1 MMSPMSLRLLAVIVS
16 GLAASGCS
24 VFGGSSGNNRD
35 NGPVTQIGL
44 GLYASPDVNPNPDS
58 ASADASTQGYV
69 TQQPAALTVDPAASG
84 GPYLLN
90 LKSTSKADLTT
101 QLRSLLDYLQHE
113 NKASDVQTL
122 AARVQF
128 NPDAAGSAG
137 LGLDAPS
144 PYYALGPQV
153 VALPTQWNLPKG
165 APVSRIVNNPPL
177 PLDVPGK
184 SSGAPAL
191 GQYADSA
198 SVALSPDTPAAAP
211 ELRAVATP
219 VTFKI
224 LQLKD
229 DSVFLNAGY
238 DQLAKDLKKSLGS
251 TYVDDEDYVL
261 QPGQYKYID
270 YSAIS
275 KKTRYIAVLANFHN
289 QNGATWKQVLRLEQ
303 RGYRYAL
310 LVVFRDS
317 EVSIVDEGY
326 RAPPPGK

>member
-1 MMSPMSLRLLAVIVS
+1 MTPTMSLRLLAVSV
-16 GLAASGCS
+16 AALSAGGCS
-24 VFGGSSGNNRD
+24 VLGLGSGSSRD
-35 NGPVTQIGL
+35 NGPVTQVGL

-58 ASADASTQGYV
+58 ASGEMAEQGYV
-69 TQQPAALTVDPAASG
+69 VPQPPALTVDPTATG

-90 LKSTSKADLTT
+90 LKSTSKVDLTT

-113 NKASDVQTL
+113 NKASDIRTL
-122 AARVQF
+122 ATRVQF
-128 NPDAAGSAG
+128 NPDATPSTGI
-137 LGLDAPS
+137 GLDASP
-144 PYYALGPQV
+144 PYYGLGPQT
-153 VALPTQWNLPKG
+153 VALPTQWSLPKG
-165 APVSRIVNNPPL
+165 APVSRIVDNPPL

-184 SSGAPAL
+184 PGGAPAL
-191 GQYADSA
+191 GQYADSGSA
-198 SVALSPDTPAAAP
+198 ALAQDAPATRP

-219 VTFKI
+219 ITFKI

-229 DSVFLNAGY
+229 DSMFLNAGY

-251 TYVDDEDYVL
+251 TYIDDEDYVL

-275 KKTRYIAVLANFHN
+275 KSTRYIAVLANFHN

-310 LVVFRDS
+310 LVVFRGS
-317 EVSIVDEGY
+317 EVSIADEGY
-326 RAPPPGK
+326 RSPPPGK